1 MIRETHR
8 NAASAWGMLFSMR
21 RELPRM
27 RHALIAF
34 ARMFNPLMPP
44 EAPACLIMGAAI
56 AQLGSDCT
64 PPPLWRNLGINLRLG
79 PRYVAT
85 RVADAGMQFNF
96 GTLRMTD
103 SCINATGQ
111 LRTLNNN
118 KARPVNDVHGI
129 LAGEAMGSPIVKEP
143 GLQLPCASLLA
154 APFAGNLAP
163 KLTCWHQIAKCELGT
178 HTEKH
183 RGLHARGLWPQCQR
197 WRQLVQEPQGC
208 AENFE

>member
-1 MIRETHR
+1 MSSLRCCTD
-8 NAASAWGMLFSMR
+8 ASAAEPTLKRTLSFHAGSRPQPLAGGPEGKSCGSRGQSLTSRKQWQCDIKRDTRNSPQCCQRVGHAVLHAPRAATHEACPDCIRSNVQPPHAPGSAR
-21 RELPRM
+21 LP
-27 RHALIAF
+27 
-34 ARMFNPLMPP
+34 
-44 EAPACLIMGAAI
+44 MGAAI

-129 LAGEAMGSPIVKEP
+129 LAGEARY
-143 GLQLPCASLLA
+143 A
-154 APFAGNLAP
+154 
-163 KLTCWHQIAKCELGT
+163 
-178 HTEKH
+178 
-183 RGLHARGLWPQCQR
+183 
-197 WRQLVQEPQGC
+197 
-208 AENFE
+208 